1 MVLTIMACEGGGDQ
15 PIAGANERKGA
26 TMIRR
31 FILAS
36 RALIALAVLGIAVAA
51 TATIAYAVVVTVQ
64 IVAGPWRGGVGTT
77 TTKALVLGVIEL
89 VDLFLV
95 GTTLYIIALG
105 LYELFFD
112 PHLPSPAWLIIRN
125 LDDLKA
131 KVLGVV
137 IVILAVLFLGQALTW
152 DGERDLLRFGGAVAL
167 VIAALTYFLG
177 QKSRSGGGDKPE

>member
-1 MVLTIMACEGGGDQ
+1 
-15 PIAGANERKGA
+15 
-26 TMIRR
+26 MIRR
-31 FILAS
+31 LIIAS
-36 RALIALAVLGIAVAA
+36 RYLIALAALCIAVAA
-51 TATIAYAVVVTVQ
+51 TATVGYATVLTVQ
-64 IVAGPWRGGVGTT
+64 VVAGPWRGGVGPT
-77 TTKALVLGVIEL
+77 TTKSLILGAIEL

-112 PHLPSPAWLIIRN
+112 QYLPSPPWLTIRD

-152 DGERDLLRFGGAVAL
+152 DGERDLLRFGGAIAL
-167 VIAALTYFLG
+167 VIVALAYFLG
-177 QKSRSGGGDKPE
+177 QKSRMDGGDKPE

>member
-1 MVLTIMACEGGGDQ
+1 
-15 PIAGANERKGA
+15 
-26 TMIRR
+26 
-31 FILAS
+31 
-36 RALIALAVLGIAVAA
+36 VLGIAVAA
-51 TATIAYAVVVTVQ
+51 TATIAYAVAVTVQ
-64 IVAGPWRGGVGTT
+64 IVAGLLHGGVDK
-77 TTKALVLGVIEL
+77 TTKAFVLGVIEL

-177 QKSRSGGGDKPE
+177 QKSRSGGDKPE